1 MSRDIQEAVFFT
13 INVLKLFVSLFFLSV
28 TNKNLFEIP
37 EAGFF
42 FTKQVILRFVLVPL
56 MALKP

>member
-42 FTKQVILRFVLVPL
+42 FNQTGYSSFCFGAVDGP
-56 MALKP
+56 